1 MLESTVGEE
10 VLRNGLSKYLKAHK
24 FGNAVT
30 NDLWQAIQE
39 AWDDYKKR
47 KQSNKSKPVKKN
59 GTKSSSDIFPTSS
72 DNAMDMDFTVK
83 EMMDTWTLQTGY
95 PIVTFT
101 QQNDTNIYT
110 IEQQRFLSAY
120 KVRMFNFI
128 ACKNVNFYFQFI

>member
-39 AWDDYKKR
+39 AWDDFKETKHSN
-47 KQSNKSKPVKKN
+47 QSKTVMKN
-59 GTKSSSDIFPTSS
+59 GTRLISDSYSTT
-72 DNAMDMDFTVK
+72 NENVMDMDFTVK

-110 IEQQRFLSAY
+110 IDQQRFLSAY
-120 KVRMFNFI
+120 KVHKHQLVLNIFL
-128 ACKNVNFYFQFI
+128 